1 MDAPPPRPPRDDDDP
16 PDVDVDDVVVHEE
29 GGSLDAVDEIVR
41 LARMPGQHPS
51 TSGVLTTA
59 ADRLREVLTREGGVD
74 GHEVLDVMVSSLD
87 VRARDIR
94 SFDCFVALSLSLSLD
109 LFLFILFP
117 TPRVPSVAL
126 FFILV
131 SLENGNP
138 PLPVASPSVSC
149 VMHPPSSDAHRQH
162 PILSSIVM

>member
-94 SFDCFVALSLSLSLD
+94 SFDCFVALSLSLSRSLSLYSLSNPKSAQRCSVFHPRFTRERQPSPPCRLSFRIMCHAPT
-109 LFLFILFP
+109 LF
-117 TPRVPSVAL
+117 
-126 FFILV
+126 
-131 SLENGNP
+131 
-138 PLPVASPSVSC
+138 
-149 VMHPPSSDAHRQH
+149 
-162 PILSSIVM
+162 